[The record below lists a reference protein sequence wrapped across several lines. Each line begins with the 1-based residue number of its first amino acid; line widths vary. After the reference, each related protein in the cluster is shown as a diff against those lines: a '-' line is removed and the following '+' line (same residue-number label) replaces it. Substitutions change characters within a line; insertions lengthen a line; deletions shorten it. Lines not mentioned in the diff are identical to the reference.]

1 MNAEAQNLLAGFV
14 FGATVMFVLMMGW
27 WMWLLGVLVG
37 LFLICYAAEWWVYR
51 EAAHWR
57 MIGGNMYR
65 DKD

>member
-1 MNAEAQNLLAGFV
+1 MNTEAQNLLAGFV
-14 FGATVMFVLMMGW
+14 IGAGVTFILMVGW

-37 LFLICYAAEWWVYR
+37 LFLLCYLAEYLVYK